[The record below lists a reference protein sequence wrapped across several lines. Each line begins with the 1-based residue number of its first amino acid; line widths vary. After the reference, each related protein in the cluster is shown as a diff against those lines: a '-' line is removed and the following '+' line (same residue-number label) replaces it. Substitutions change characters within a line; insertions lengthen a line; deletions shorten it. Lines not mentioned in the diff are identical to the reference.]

1 MKSFLFSNKRDK
13 QLEKLITRLSF
24 QKDQVKPSVESTDIE
39 MLSEKLSKVAIELKK
54 AKNKILWL

>member
-1 MKSFLFSNKRDK
+1 MFSNKRDK